1 MRVSLSYN
9 GTFLCLMR
17 DASMPKL
24 RQNYGVSGVHSRAT
38 LSSPLV
44 SFSSEAAM
52 ALMNNSYETRIATQ
66 IFAGFQPCLC

>member
-17 DASMPKL
+17 DSASMPKL
-24 RQNYGVSGVHSRAT
+24 RQNSGVSGVHSRAT

-44 SFSSEAAM
+44 SFSSDTAM
-52 ALMNNSYETRIATQ
+52 AIMNNSYETRIATQ
-66 IFAGFQPCLC
+66 IFAGFQPC

>member
-17 DASMPKL
+17 DSASMPKL
-24 RQNYGVSGVHSRAT
+24 RQNSGVSGVHSRAP
-38 LSSPLV
+38 LSSPFV

-52 ALMNNSYETRIATQ
+52 AIMNNSYETRIATQ
-66 IFAGFQPCLC
+66 IFAGFQPC

>member
-17 DASMPKL
+17 DSASMPKL

-38 LSSPLV
+38 LPLI
-44 SFSSEAAM
+44 SFSSDTAM
-52 ALMNNSYETRIATQ
+52 AIMNNSYETRIATQ
-66 IFAGFQPCLC
+66 IFAGFQPC

>member
-17 DASMPKL
+17 DSASMPKL
-24 RQNYGVSGVHSRAT
+24 RQNSGVSGVHSRAT

-52 ALMNNSYETRIATQ
+52 ES
-66 IFAGFQPCLC
+66 